1 MICFRI
7 FQVLRMYVLKSGLTQ
22 ASISSHSSISRSACI
37 SWDREPLRRVYWKSH
52 WWISSFLSPRLFV
65 NIFYFGKN
73 IVVLARHVSLG
84 ESFHLFCRIGLKN
97 NCFSGNNILVLACLV
112 SFWVNFFNLPKW
124 TRIYKLVPLR
134 CSCDYVEICSYYKFS
149 SLSSLNNN
157 FSRRN

>member
-37 SWDREPLRRVYWKSH
+37 SWDRDPLRRVYWKSH
-52 WWISSFLSPRLFV
+52 WWISSLLGPRLLCQYILLWKEYSSFSMSC
-65 NIFYFGKN
+65 ISRWEFSILQDRTKN
-73 IVVLARHVSLG
+73 D
-84 ESFHLFCRIGLKN
+84 
-97 NCFSGNNILVLACLV
+97 CFSGNNILVLACLV
-112 SFWVNFFNLPKW
+112 SFWVNFFNLPNW

-134 CSCDYVEICSYYKFS
+134 CSCNYVEICSYYKFS
-149 SLSSLNNN
+149 SLSSLNDN